1 MEYQILHPEITN
13 QDIHLVLFGEQDRIR
28 LVVTYMLIKGN
39 YTLERTLRSN
49 LASKNYPAALN
60 VLCNLDSYIERL
72 VARGLI
78 SVQTAVE
85 KEPSE

>member
-1 MEYQILHPEITN
+1 
-13 QDIHLVLFGEQDRIR
+13 
-28 LVVTYMLIKGN
+28 MLIKGN